1 LKRCID
7 AAKSGSAAISNN
19 AQQAS
24 KSGESEMAIKL
35 RKLVVQVDETRIE
48 MGQTID
54 PPARRAVAIAVI
66 DNPYA
71 GRYEAKLDALI
82 EAGEELGALLGNRC
96 VEALGIA
103 PGDAQSYGKAAIV
116 GEAGELEH
124 AAAILHPKL
133 GAPLR
138 AAVEKGAALVPSA
151 KKMGTLGTAID
162 VPLGHKD
169 AAFVRSHFDAIE
181 ARVSDAPRANEIVV
195 AVAVTASGRPLP
207 RIGGLQVSEIKGE
220 DGLR

>member
-1 LKRCID
+1 M
-7 AAKSGSAAISNN
+7 AAKI
-19 AQQAS
+19 
-24 KSGESEMAIKL
+24 
-35 RKLVVQVDETRIE
+35 RKLIVEVDETRIE
-48 MGQTID
+48 AGKSID
-54 PPARRAVAIAVI
+54 PPTRKALAMAVI
-66 DNPYA
+66 ENPYA
-71 GRYEAKLDALI
+71 GRVGDNFAENLDELI
-82 EAGEELGALLGNRC
+82 AIGEELGGLLGEKC
-96 VEALGIA
+96 VQALGIA
-103 PGDAQSYGKAAIV
+103 PGAAQSYGKAAIV

-138 AAVEKGAALVPSA
+138 KAVEKGAALVPSA
-151 KKMGTLGTAID
+151 KKRGGLGTAID

-169 AAFVRSHFDAIE
+169 AAFVRSHFDAME

-195 AVAVTASGRPLP
+195 AVVVTDSGRPLP

>member
-1 LKRCID
+1 
-7 AAKSGSAAISNN
+7 
-19 AQQAS
+19 
-24 KSGESEMAIKL
+24 MAIKL

-66 DNPYA
+66 ENPYA
-71 GRYEAKLDALI
+71 GRYEPKLDALI
-82 EAGEELGALLGNRC
+82 EAGEELGALLGNKC

-103 PGDAQSYGKAAIV
+103 PGEAQSYGKAAIV

-138 AAVEKGAALVPSA
+138 VAVEKGAALVPSA

>member
-1 LKRCID
+1 MQREHP
-7 AAKSGSAAISNN
+7 NT
-19 AQQAS
+19 
-24 KSGESEMAIKL
+24 ESEMAIKL

-48 MGQTID
+48 MGQTVN

-66 DNPYA
+66 ENPYA

-82 EAGEELGALLGNRC
+82 EAGEELGGLLGNKC
-96 VEALGIA
+96 VEALGIK
-103 PGDAQSYGKAAIV
+103 PSEAQSYGKAAIV

-138 AAVEKGAALVPSA
+138 LAVEKGAALVPSA

-181 ARVSDAPRANEIVV
+181 ARVSDAPRAGEIVV

>member
-1 LKRCID
+1 M
-7 AAKSGSAAISNN
+7 SANI
-19 AQQAS
+19 
-24 KSGESEMAIKL
+24 
-35 RKLVVQVDETRIE
+35 RKLVVQVDEVRKE

-54 PPARRAVAIAVI
+54 PPTRRAVAIAVI
-66 DNPYA
+66 ENPYA
-71 GRYEAKLDALI
+71 GRYSENLDELI
-82 EAGEELGALLGNRC
+82 AIGEELGALLGQKA
-96 VEALGIA
+96 VAALGVA
-103 PGDAQSYGKAAIV
+103 PGDVESYGKAAIV

-138 AAVEKGAALVPSA
+138 VAVEKGAALVPSS
-151 KKMGTLGTAID
+151 KKRGTLGTAID

-195 AVAVTASGRPLP
+195 AVAVTDSGRPLP
-207 RIGGLQVSEIKGE
+207 RIGGLKASEIKGE